1 MSDVPPKEG
10 TRVGQIRKT
19 KHLMVLRGLFPSFL
33 TKKTAKLNLVN
44 MVVFFRYFGALRLA
58 PGVRDG

>member
-1 MSDVPPKEG
+1 MSDAPPEEG

-44 MVVFFRYFGALRLA
+44 MVVFLVTLGL
-58 PGVRDG
+58 

>member
-33 TKKTAKLNLVN
+33 TKKTAKSNLVI
-44 MVVFFRYFGALRLA
+44 MVVFLVALGL
-58 PGVRDG
+58 

>member
-33 TKKTAKLNLVN
+33 TIKTAKSNLVI
-44 MVVFFRYFGALRLA
+44 MVVFLVALEL
-58 PGVRDG
+58 

>member
-1 MSDVPPKEG
+1 MSDALPEEG

-33 TKKTAKLNLVN
+33 TKKIAKSKLVI
-44 MVVFFRYFGALRLA
+44 MVVFLVALGVPR
-58 PGVRDG
+58 VRDG